1 MQNSP
6 NDTINTM
13 TVDIRLCGNIP
24 RNEMKAHFGA
34 PYPTTALTSQPD
46 HLSTASLA
54 EANGPTLHKLNNC
67 SDDGL
72 EGLTIQ
78 KTINMLNVLSSD
90 KQLPLTP
97 VLEPPSWAV
106 PARVETRL
114 EVRLMTVVWLYYS
127 WIVPFLTPNPFSEC
141 SLYANRWVVKPPL
154 ILPPRAHF
162 ESAALPTVMYN

>member
-1 MQNSP
+1 MQNNP
-6 NDTINTM
+6 NDNINTM

-34 PYPTTALTSQPD
+34 PYPTTALTSQAD
-46 HLSTASLA
+46 YLSTACLA
-54 EANGPTLHKLNNC
+54 ETNGPTLRKINRC
-67 SDDGL
+67 SDEAL

-78 KTINMLNVLSSD
+78 KTINMLNVLSTE

-114 EVRLMTVVWLYYS
+114 EVRMCLISVVFQLF
-127 WIVPFLTPNPFSEC
+127 VDNFLTSFP
-141 SLYANRWVVKPPL
+141 
-154 ILPPRAHF
+154 
-162 ESAALPTVMYN
+162 